1 MSSYANTAPTS
12 IGLDPPIY
20 VFLAVQALRVYTEHD
35 MVKEIEVIRLLF
47 DLRPEPDTPFYVL
60 SATQTLRNY
69 AEGET
74 GKEAEVI
81 QLILTGE
88 DLDGHPLPTLDELL
102 AWVGRDPRPKLPT
115 FGAPIHTTIR

>member
-1 MSSYANTAPTS
+1 
-12 IGLDPPIY
+12 
-20 VFLAVQALRVYTEHD
+20 

-102 AWVGRDPRPKLPT
+102 A
-115 FGAPIHTTIR
+115 